1 MLYHRIRLSEFY
13 KVFVIIGI
21 LIVILLNS
29 LTIFAIYH
37 NLNKVSVDL
46 VGNTSLIANINEDY
60 NDPGIIVN
68 RHGREVKYDVK
79 ESNNIDTTQF
89 GNYTYEYEITVDGK
103 KYKLVRNVEVVDNSL
118 PVIKVDAKEVIR
130 DFCSKAIS
138 DEPTYKATDNYDGDI
153 TDKVEIDSKVNTNEL
168 GDYVVNYKVRDSS
181 GNEATTQRTVRVI
194 KRPIVHRD
202 GVAVLNYHFFYGGA
216 SSCGINCININ
227 KFEEQLKYLKE
238 NGYKALSMDEFTKW
252 MYGEINVPEKSVLI
266 TIDDGAQGTGKQ
278 NGNLLIPMLEK
289 YQTHATL
296 FLITGWW
303 SINNYKSNYLDVESH
318 TNDMHSENQCQ
329 GVQRGAKMLCLPYED
344 VVKDLKKSI
353 EITGSNKAFC
363 FPFYVYN
370 EQSVNAVKEAGFK
383 LGFVGGNYKAT
394 RSSNKYLI
402 PRFHIYD
409 SITMDEFISYIA

>member
-1 MLYHRIRLSEFY
+1 MKKKKKI
-13 KVFVIIGI
+13 I
-21 LIVILLNS
+21 LIISLALLLIALLVGGYFYYDKVYLDKVNDIS
-29 LTIFAIYH
+29 LELNGKDSITI
-37 NLNKVSVDL
+37 NLKDEYYEQGATAKFRDEDISNIINIESNLDNNKVGSFEIKYSVSYKDKYKEISR
-46 VGNTSLIANINEDY
+46 TINVVDGQSPTITLKGKGEVSVYLGVKY
-60 NDPGIIVN
+60 NDPG
-68 RHGREVKYDVK
+68 
-79 ESNNIDTTQF
+79 
-89 GNYTYEYEITVDGK
+89 
-103 KYKLVRNVEVVDNSL
+103 
-118 PVIKVDAKEVIR
+118 VIAE
-130 DFCSKAIS
+130 
-138 DEPTYKATDNYDGDI
+138 DNYDGDI

-202 GVAVLNYHFFYGGA
+202 GVAVLNYHFFYGGT

-318 TNDMHSENQCQ
+318 TNDMHNENQCQ